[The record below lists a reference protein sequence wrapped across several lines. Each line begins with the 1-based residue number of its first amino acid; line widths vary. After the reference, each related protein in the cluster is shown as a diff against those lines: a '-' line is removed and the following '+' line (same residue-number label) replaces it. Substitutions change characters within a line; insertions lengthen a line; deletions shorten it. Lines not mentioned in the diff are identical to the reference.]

1 MQNYKDL
8 SDIELFLKI
17 EKYDPHA
24 IEELYLRY
32 SGVLYSLIV
41 RIVNDNKI
49 AEDILVDVFISVWR
63 KVTLL
68 NFDTGNTYTWLITL
82 ARNKAVDYNRKK
94 VTEEI
99 DETLDNDEYEDFY
112 IMPDL
117 DDDIEPLD
125 LSSALKREPSV
136 KEAVR
141 VLTEAQKYVLFMS
154 YYDGFTVNDIS
165 AKLNIPI
172 NTIRSKIMMSVF
184 NLRDNLIGTK
194 EEATEDNDLN
204 EMIAAY
210 AVGCMDKEN
219 HSYFKKHKQSGGHL
233 PKGKLGELQTVVSL
247 LPITLNKVYP
257 PEELKDTLG
266 YKLLDIHKMII
277 DGVLPDKR
285 KIENKEEPVDN
296 VQPIQMPTTEI
307 KTEEKPQPELETIE
321 QETENEAFAELEPE
335 KIKIRKKPNSILFW
349 AFNFILLAGLI
360 YFSYLISDETF
371 HLSNNVELMKH
382 QLAKIDLETSTAKTF
397 ISEYMEFIN
406 FFNNPNIKI
415 VHLIGGK
422 GSPSSSG
429 KLFVSFDAGE
439 GMLDVNKLP
448 PLEKNKY
455 YSLWMF
461 NNNTEV
467 LIYSFRITPDQKY
480 IKIPRIPYTS
490 SEKVIL
496 FRITKEEKPDLDKPW
511 GKTYLFGAL
520 TETLEKNKK

>member
-1 MQNYKDL
+1 
-8 SDIELFLKI
+8 
-17 EKYDPHA
+17 
-24 IEELYLRY
+24 
-32 SGVLYSLIV
+32 
-41 RIVNDNKI
+41 
-49 AEDILVDVFISVWR
+49 
-63 KVTLL
+63 
-68 NFDTGNTYTWLITL
+68 
-82 ARNKAVDYNRKK
+82 
-94 VTEEI
+94 
-99 DETLDNDEYEDFY
+99 
-112 IMPDL
+112 
-117 DDDIEPLD
+117 
-125 LSSALKREPSV
+125 
-136 KEAVR
+136 
-141 VLTEAQKYVLFMS
+141 
-154 YYDGFTVNDIS
+154 
-165 AKLNIPI
+165 
-172 NTIRSKIMMSVF
+172 MMSVF

-257 PEELKDTLG
+257 PEELKDILG

-307 KTEEKPQPELETIE
+307 KTEEEPQPELETIE